1 MNTHQI
7 AFIFSGWAELVY
19 RPTQEKFR
27 SYEDRWS
34 FSDVRVFMLNPIIN
48 LTSRINGW
56 RNMYIS
62 VYVVLILL
70 ENYFK
75 I

>member
-7 AFIFSGWAELVY
+7 FLIFSGWAELVY
-19 RPTQEKFR
+19 RPTQEKCR

-48 LTSRINGW
+48 LTSIINGW
-56 RNMYIS
+56 RNMYIC
-62 VYVVLILL
+62 I
-70 ENYFK
+70 
-75 I
+75 